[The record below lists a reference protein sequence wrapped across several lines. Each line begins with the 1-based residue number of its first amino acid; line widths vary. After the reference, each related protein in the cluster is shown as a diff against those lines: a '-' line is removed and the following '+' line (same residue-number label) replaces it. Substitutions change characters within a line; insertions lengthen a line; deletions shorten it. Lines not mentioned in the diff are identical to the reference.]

1 MTLSIITPNKTINHE
16 GIGDIAIPTPN
27 GLKHLK
33 INNGT
38 VELMQKGKVTLLLQR
53 KGKSEPEKLEF
64 YVQDGI
70 VYVEHSVINLVTSE
84 VANS

>member
-53 KGKSEPEKLEF
+53 K
-64 YVQDGI
+64 
-70 VYVEHSVINLVTSE
+70 
-84 VANS
+84 